1 MRILITG
8 GAGFIGCNAAKH
20 FLDKGHDV
28 IVVDNLSRT
37 GTKENL
43 RWLEDQEI
51 PFTFIHADIRNMNR
65 LKEVFQ
71 NDPID
76 AVLHLAAQT
85 AVTVSVT
92 NPRAD
97 FEANAWGTF
106 NLLEAIRLSK
116 SNPIVIYASTNKVYG
131 RMDDVEVVEC
141 NDQYTYKELERGVPE
156 TRSLDFHSPYGCS
169 KGCADQYMIDYGRI
183 YELRTVVFR
192 QSCIYGCRQFGIE
205 DQGWVAWF
213 TIAAV
218 LGKPITIYGDGKQV
232 RDILFIEDLI
242 DLYSLAIKHIDIVQG
257 QAYNVGGGFENSISL
272 LTLISM
278 LEALVGRKI
287 SMKFDNWRPGDQKV
301 FISDI
306 TKVKRDLGWVPN
318 TFPDEG
324 IQSLFEWVGTHK
336 ALFDNI
342 YS

>member
-20 FLDKGHDV
+20 FLDEGHDV

-43 RWLEDQEI
+43 RWLKDQGM
-51 PFTFIHADIRNMNR
+51 PFTFIRADIRNMNR
-65 LKEVFQ
+65 LEEILR
-71 NDPID
+71 NNPID

-85 AVTVSVT
+85 AVTVSVA

-97 FEANAWGTF
+97 FETNALGTF

-116 SNPIVIYASTNKVYG
+116 SNSIVIYASTNKVYG
-131 RMDDVEVVEC
+131 SMDDVEVVEC
-141 NDQYTYKELERGVPE
+141 NDQYMYKELEKGVAE
-156 TRSLDFHSPYGCS
+156 TRSLDFYSPYGCS
-169 KGCADQYMIDYGRI
+169 KGCADQYVIDYARI
-183 YELRTVVFR
+183 YELRTVVLR

-232 RDILFIEDLI
+232 RDILFIKDLI
-242 DLYSLAIKHIDIVQG
+242 DLYSLSIKHIDTVQG
-257 QAYNVGGGFENSISL
+257 QAYNVGGGLENSMSL
-272 LTLISM
+272 FTLIRM

-287 SMKFDNWRPGDQKV
+287 PIKFDDWRPGDQKI

-306 TKVKRDLGWVPN
+306 TKAKRDLGWVPN
-318 TFPDEG
+318 TSSGEG
-324 IQSLFEWVGTHK
+324 VQSLFEWVKTNK
-336 ALFDNI
+336 VLFDNI